1 MNMDTEGIAGA
12 LLAVLD
18 RFGLTGQLT
27 EPVGLVDGWVGDLQ
41 FALGEEEDDVRSD
54 EMAEASAGG
63 QVALTGDAP
72 ASPGGDAVAVKL
84 SQGDPCLCCE
94 VRQAAMDDL
103 HIDSIL
109 LASLRCLA
117 AEIASPDQPSGS
129 VDRPLACARGVIA
142 RAEKIMEQRERQARA
157 YEAMIAQWRAD
168 ARRPD

>member
-18 RFGLTGQLT
+18 QFGLTGQLT

-41 FALGEEEDDVRSD
+41 FALGEEEDDGVSD
-54 EMAEASAGG
+54 EMAEAT
-63 QVALTGDAP
+63 TGRQGAP
-72 ASPGGDAVAVKL
+72 TGDAVAVRS
-84 SQGDPCLCCE
+84 SQGDPCACCG

-103 HIDSIL
+103 NMDNIL

-117 AEIASPDQPSGS
+117 AEIASPDQPSAS
-129 VDRPLACARGVIA
+129 VDGPLACARGVIA
-142 RAEKIMEQRERQARA
+142 RAEKIMAQRERQARA
-157 YEAMIAQWRAD
+157 YEAMTAQWRED